1 MWFKLKFQPFVPFSR
16 VPLALGERAAVTWI
30 GAGTSVARVA
40 GCFFVVVFFFFKV
53 SPVVSVVSQSFSL
66 TVKFKP
72 KAVLAEMR
80 NFLSD
85 ISVLRASFEAV
96 LLAYKVSFRGQE
108 TVSALVS
115 NVPLFWMEKH

>member
-1 MWFKLKFQPFVPFSR
+1 M
-16 VPLALGERAAVTWI
+16 
-30 GAGTSVARVA
+30 
-40 GCFFVVVFFFFKV
+40 
-53 SPVVSVVSQSFSL
+53 VSQSFSL